1 MNKLSVFQEKPEA
14 HEKGGAYGPS
24 VASILRTVTSYFN
37 VSHLF
42 LLPEF
47 CFHLF
52 VARLVLPD
60 AVSSYEVAA
69 DVSQLWVLFAS
80 FLYQSKEIIHIL
92 KLSVGE
98 GTKFR
103 PCL

>member
-1 MNKLSVFQEKPEA
+1 MHSAPSYRKRRRRLQEGRALGSVRNG
-14 HEKGGAYGPS
+14 HWRG
-24 VASILRTVTSYFN
+24 FN

-42 LLPEF
+42 LLPELR
-47 CFHLF
+47 FHLL

-60 AVSSYEVAA
+60 AVSGDEVAA

-80 FLYQSKEIIHIL
+80 FLDQSKKIMHIL

-98 GTKFR
+98 GNI
-103 PCL
+103 

>member
-1 MNKLSVFQEKPEA
+1 MCRLCAEHCRCSD
-14 HEKGGAYGPS
+14 
-24 VASILRTVTSYFN
+24 FN

-47 CFHLF
+47 RFHLL
-52 VARLVLPD
+52 VAGLVLPD
-60 AVSSYEVAA
+60 AVPSDEVAA

-80 FLYQSKEIIHIL
+80 FLYQPKKIIYIL
-92 KLSVGE
+92 KLNVGE
-98 GTKFR
+98 GKPFR